1 MGILLGD
8 PTDPPCHLSLATQK
22 IRKVVKGWNSQIGVA
37 VLHTKPGVAPNLPIF
52 SCEGL

>member
-22 IRKVVKGWNSQIGVA
+22 IRKVVKEWNSQIGVA
-37 VLHTKPGVAPNLPIF
+37 AKYLIPIR
-52 SCEGL
+52 ENMI